1 MAPPQYSDLGKS
13 AKDLF
18 NKGYNYGTVKL
29 DVKTKTKNDIDFNVT
44 GEHNNDVNKSL
55 GSLEAKYKSPAHG
68 LTFVEKWNTDNV
80 LKSEVTIE
88 DSLMKGLKL
97 ALDTSYSPAT
107 GKKSGVVK
115 TAYKHDKVML
125 NTDIDLDL
133 AGPVVHNSL
142 TFGHMGWLLGLQATF
157 DTAKSQLTRNN
168 FAVGYQANDFTLHT
182 NINDGTEVG
191 GSIYQKI
198 NSQLEMG
205 VSLSWSSVNNATRFA
220 LASKYKLDKDATVQ
234 AKVNNLSQIGLS
246 YSQQLRD
253 GVKLILSA
261 LVDGKNINGGGHKL
275 GVGLELEA

>member
-1 MAPPQYSDLGKS
+1 
-13 AKDLF
+13 
-18 NKGYNYGTVKL
+18 
-29 DVKTKTKNDIDFNVT
+29 
-44 GEHNNDVNKSL
+44 
-55 GSLEAKYKSPAHG
+55 
-68 LTFVEKWNTDNV
+68 
-80 LKSEVTIE
+80 
-88 DSLMKGLKL
+88 
-97 ALDTSYSPAT
+97 
-107 GKKSGVVK
+107 
-115 TAYKHDKVML
+115 ML

-253 GVKLILSA
+253 G
-261 LVDGKNINGGGHKL
+261 
-275 GVGLELEA
+275 

>member
-29 DVKTKTKNDIDFNVT
+29 DVKTKTKNDIDFNIT

-55 GSLEAKYKSPAHG
+55 GSLEAKYKSPAQG